1 LENIGNGI
9 IKIKTRCNQYYFAIE
24 LTLAEKIIWLLK
36 KEQINSSIVAV
47 DSLNK

>member
-9 IKIKTRCNQYYFAIE
+9 IKIKTYYFAIE